1 MNYDHFVRTHLFSFF
16 PLAFFVISKML
27 SIDKLGSHSTLFPFQ
42 RAGCTDHL
50 SSLLT
55 LPEYKN
61 GTQSINHTACV
72 SVNPSVTL
80 IPHPWY
86 WHSSVVDPE

>member
-27 SIDKLGSHSTLFPFQ
+27 SIDQLGSHSTLFPFQ

-61 GTQSINHTACV
+61 GTQS
-72 SVNPSVTL
+72 SVTL